1 LPLPFLF
8 DIDDARFFLPL
19 PMATK
24 LRNGSKIKSLPRQL
38 RGAPSPARK
47 PLRSSEAAPAVPV
60 VAGHTSN
67 RLPAVLCFLLAAV
80 TLVLYSPVGGHPFVN
95 YDDQSYVFQN
105 DHVKAGLTW
114 DTLTWA
120 MTATDYSN
128 WHPLTWISHA
138 LDCQLFGLNPGAHH
152 WTSAIIHAL
161 NAMLLFLLLWRVT
174 GATWKSLMVAA
185 LFALHPLNVES
196 VAWIAERKNVLC
208 TFFFLLALGAYGWY
222 ARMPGL
228 RRYLVVALM
237 FILGLAAKPM
247 VITLPFVLMLLDLWP
262 LHRIEGWAQPSSAF
276 PVPQR
281 PLSRLVLE
289 KLPLLALSAGSAV
302 ITMAAQ
308 TVSEVPTQAL
318 PIGVRLETS
327 FYAYAMY
334 LWKAIWP
341 AHLAAVYPHP
351 GRGLP
356 LWQLFVGGLIVVTG
370 LIVAWQQR
378 FKRPYFTVGW
388 LWYLGTAVPI
398 IGIIQVGIQVIAD
411 RYAYIPLIGIFVI
424 VVWEA
429 SALADRAGLGV
440 VPCAVAASLIL
451 AALTFLTFR
460 QIGYWR
466 STVDLWTHALQVT
479 ENNSMAE
486 NFLANELF
494 SLGRYPEGMAHLRT
508 YVGLEPLDPSAH
520 ARVGAD
526 YEDHGRL
533 PEAIHEYQ
541 TAIRAEKVLE
551 AAGQPAL
558 PPDML
563 AMTYA
568 NLGLSYAQS
577 GDPAKAQE
585 SMKQAMVIDGDAVV
599 RMASGLVRY
608 LPMHPSAQGYVRLGL
623 LLTQLGQEQQ
633 AQQAFAQAQKLDPR
647 LAAPGAAEV
656 QH

>member
-1 LPLPFLF
+1 
-8 DIDDARFFLPL
+8 
-19 PMATK
+19 MATK

-38 RGAPSPARK
+38 TVAPSPARN
-47 PLRSSEAAPAVPV
+47 PTRSPKAAPAAPV
-60 VAGHTSN
+60 VAGLTSN

-80 TLVLYSPVGGHPFVN
+80 TLILYSPVGRHPFVD

-138 LDCQLFGLNPGAHH
+138 LDFQLFGLNAGAHH
-152 WTSAIIHAL
+152 WTSVIIHAL

-208 TFFFLLALGAYGWY
+208 SFFFLLALGAYGWY
-222 ARMPGL
+222 AREPDVRRENV

-262 LHRIEGWAQPSSAF
+262 LRRIAGWGEPSAAF

-289 KLPLLALSAGSAV
+289 KLPLLALSAGSAI
-302 ITMAAQ
+302 ITMVAQ

-356 LWQLFVGGLIVVTG
+356 LWQLFLGGLIVVIG

-378 FKRPYFTVGW
+378 LTRPYFTVGW

-424 VVWEA
+424 AGWEA
-429 SALADRAGLGV
+429 SALADRARLGV
-440 VPCAVAASLIL
+440 APRAVAASLIL
-451 AALTFLTFR
+451 AALAFTTFR
-460 QIGYWR
+460 QIGYWQ

-479 ENNSMAE
+479 ENNSIAE

-494 SLGRYPEGMAHLRT
+494 SLGRYQEGMAHLRT

-533 PEAIHEYQ
+533 PEAIHEYE
-541 TAIRAEKVLE
+541 TAIRAEQVLE
-551 AAGQPAL
+551 AAGQPGL
-558 PPDML
+558 PADML
-563 AMTYA
+563 AMTYV

-577 GDPAKAQE
+577 GDAAKAQA

-599 RMASGLVRY
+599 RMASGLARY
-608 LPMHPSAQGYVRLGL
+608 LPTHPSAQGYIRLGL
-623 LLTQLGQEQQ
+623 LLTQLGQQQ
-633 AQQAFAQAQKLDPR
+633 EAQQAFAQAQKLDPR
-647 LAAPGAAEV
+647 LASPALR
-656 QH
+656 

>member
-1 LPLPFLF
+1 
-8 DIDDARFFLPL
+8 
-19 PMATK
+19 MATK
-24 LRNGSKIKSLPRQL
+24 SRNSSKIKLPPKRL
-38 RGAPSPARK
+38 TVVPSAPGRPLQSRK
-47 PLRSSEAAPAVPV
+47 AVTAAKGV
-60 VAGHTSN
+60 TSN
-67 RLPAVLCFLLAAV
+67 RLPAVLCFLLATV
-80 TLVLYSPVGGHPFVN
+80 TLLLYSPVGKHPFVD

-114 DTLTWA
+114 ETLTWA

-138 LDCQLFGLNPGAHH
+138 LDCQLFGLNAGAHH

-161 NAMLLFLLLWRVT
+161 NAILLFLLLWRVT
-174 GATWKSLMVAA
+174 GATWKSLLVAA

-196 VAWIAERKNVLC
+196 VAWIAERKNVLS
-208 TFFFLLALGAYGWY
+208 TFFFLLALGAYGCY
-222 ARMPGL
+222 ACKPDVGGESA
-228 RRYLVVALM
+228 RRYLVVAVM

-262 LHRIEGWAQPSSAF
+262 LQRIEGWAQPAAAF

-281 PLSRLVLE
+281 PLSRLVVE

-302 ITMAAQ
+302 ITMVAQ

-318 PIGVRLETS
+318 PIGVRLESS

-370 LIVAWQQR
+370 LIAAWQQR
-378 FKRPYFTVGW
+378 FARPYFTVGW

-424 VVWEA
+424 AVWGA
-429 SALADRAGLGV
+429 SALADRVHLGV
-440 VPCAVAASLIL
+440 APRALAACLIL
-451 AALTFLTFR
+451 AALAFTTFR
-460 QIGYWR
+460 QISYWK

-494 SLGRYPEGMAHLRT
+494 SLGRYQEGMDHLRT

-526 YEDHGRL
+526 YQDHGRL
-533 PEAIHEYQ
+533 PEAIHEYE
-541 TAIRAEKVLE
+541 TSIRAERVLE
-551 AAGQPAL
+551 AAGQPGL
-558 PPDML
+558 PADML

-577 GDPAKAQE
+577 GDATKAQE
-585 SMKQAMVIDGDAVV
+585 CMKQAMVVDGDAVV
-599 RMASGLVRY
+599 RMASGLAQY
-608 LPMHPSAQGYVRLGL
+608 LPTHPSAQGYVRLGL
-623 LLTQLGQEQQ
+623 ILSQLGREQE
-633 AQQAFAQAQKLDPR
+633 AQQAFAQAQKLDPH
-647 LAAPGAAEV
+647 LASPAGPGV

>member
-1 LPLPFLF
+1 V
-8 DIDDARFFLPL
+8 
-19 PMATK
+19 
-24 LRNGSKIKSLPRQL
+24 G
-38 RGAPSPARK
+38 K
-47 PLRSSEAAPAVPV
+47 PLRAPKAVPNPPV
-60 VAGHTSN
+60 VATL

-80 TLVLYSPVGGHPFVN
+80 TLVLYSPVGQHPFVD

-138 LDCQLFGLNPGAHH
+138 ADCQFFGLDAGAHH
-152 WTSAIIHAL
+152 WISAIIHAL
-161 NAMLLFLLLWRVT
+161 NAMLLFLLLWRAT

-196 VAWIAERKNVLC
+196 VAWIAERKNVLS
-208 TFFFLLALGAYGWY
+208 TFFFLLTLGAYGWY
-222 ARMPGL
+222 ARRDDAPKKNI
-228 RRYLVVALM
+228 RRYLVVALL

-262 LHRIEGWAQPSSAF
+262 LQRIEGWSQPSIAF

-302 ITMAAQ
+302 ITMVAQ
-308 TVSEVPTQAL
+308 TESVVPTEAL
-318 PIGVRLETS
+318 PIGVRLESS
-327 FYAYAMY
+327 FCAYAMY

-356 LWQLFVGGLIVVTG
+356 LWQLFAGGLIVVTG

-378 FKRPYFTVGW
+378 STRPYFTVGW

-424 VVWEA
+424 AVWEA
-429 SALADRAGLGV
+429 SALADRVHLGV
-440 VPCAVAASLIL
+440 APRAIAASLIL
-451 AALTFLTFR
+451 AALAFTTFR
-460 QIGYWR
+460 QIGYWQ

-494 SLGRYPEGMAHLRT
+494 SLGRYQEGMAHLRT
-508 YVGLEPLDPSAH
+508 YVRLEPLDPSAH

-526 YEDHGRL
+526 YQDHARL
-533 PEAIHEYQ
+533 PDAIHEYE
-541 TAIRAEKVLE
+541 TAIRAAKVLG
-551 AAGQPAL
+551 AAGQPGL
-558 PPDML
+558 PQDML

-568 NLGLSYAQS
+568 KAGIKLRAVRRCRQS
-577 GDPAKAQE
+577 AREHKAGD
-585 SMKQAMVIDGDAVV
+585 GN
-599 RMASGLVRY
+599 
-608 LPMHPSAQGYVRLGL
+608 
-623 LLTQLGQEQQ
+623 
-633 AQQAFAQAQKLDPR
+633 
-647 LAAPGAAEV
+647 
-656 QH
+656 

>member
-1 LPLPFLF
+1 
-8 DIDDARFFLPL
+8 
-19 PMATK
+19 MATK
-24 LRNGSKIKSLPRQL
+24 LRNSSKVKSNPQRLTV
-38 RGAPSPARK
+38 AP
-47 PLRSSEAAPAVPV
+47 APAVKSQRAPRV
-60 VAGHTSN
+60 VRVERDLVAN
-67 RLPAVLCFLLAAV
+67 RLPALLCFLLAAV
-80 TLVLYSPVGGHPFVN
+80 TLVLYSPVGRHPFVD

-105 DHVKAGLTW
+105 EHVKAGLSW

-120 MTATDYSN
+120 MTATNASN

-138 LDCQLFGLNPGAHH
+138 LDCQLFGLNAGAHH

-161 NAMLLFLLLWRVT
+161 NAMLLFLLLRRVT
-174 GATWKSLMVAA
+174 GATWKSLLVAA

-222 ARMPGL
+222 ARKPDI

-247 VITLPFVLMLLDLWP
+247 VITLPFALLLLDLWP
-262 LHRIEGWAQPSSAF
+262 LQRIAGWGRPSAAF

-302 ITMAAQ
+302 ITMVAQ

-378 FKRPYFTVGW
+378 FARPYFTVGW

-424 VVWEA
+424 AVWGA
-429 SALADRAGLGV
+429 SALADCARLGV
-440 VPCAVAASLIL
+440 APRAVAACLIL
-451 AALTFLTFR
+451 AALAFTTFR

-494 SLGRYPEGMAHLRT
+494 SLGRYQEGMAHLRT
-508 YVGLEPLDPSAH
+508 YVGIEPLDPNAH

-526 YEDHGRL
+526 YQDHGQL
-533 PEAIHEYQ
+533 PEAVHEYE
-541 TAIRAEKVLE
+541 TAIRAASVLE
-551 AAGQPAL
+551 AAGQPGL
-558 PPDML
+558 PADML

-577 GDPAKAQE
+577 GDATKSQE
-585 SMKQAMVIDGDAVV
+585 SMKQAMVVDGDAVA
-599 RMASGLVRY
+599 RMARGLAQY
-608 LPMHPSAQGYVRLGL
+608 LPAHPSAQGYVRLGL
-623 LLTQLGQEQQ
+623 ILSQLGREQE
-633 AQQAFAQAQKLDPR
+633 AQQAFAQAQKFDPR
-647 LAAPGAAEV
+647 LAAPTGAAV
-656 QH
+656 LQP

>member
-1 LPLPFLF
+1 
-8 DIDDARFFLPL
+8 
-19 PMATK
+19 MSTK
-24 LRNGSKIKSLPRQL
+24 TETKTKTTTKNKSRPGQSTLT
-38 RGAPSPARK
+38 PSPEVK
-47 PLRSSEAAPAVPV
+47 SLRSSRAATVEPA
-60 VAGHTSN
+60 AAHLTSY
-67 RLPAVLCFLLAAV
+67 RLPAMLCFLLAAV
-80 TLVLYSPVGGHPFVN
+80 TLTLYSPVGRHPFVD

-120 MTATDYSN
+120 MTATEYSN

-138 LDCQLFGLNPGAHH
+138 ADCQFFGLNAGAHH

-174 GATWKSLMVAA
+174 GATWKSLLVAA

-196 VAWIAERKNVLC
+196 VAWIAERKNVLS

-222 ARMPGL
+222 ARRPDV
-228 RRYLVVALM
+228 RRYLVVAVM
-237 FILGLAAKPM
+237 FALGLAAKPM
-247 VITLPFVLMLLDLWP
+247 VVTLPFVLMLLDLWP
-262 LHRIEGWAQPSSAF
+262 LQRIEGWGQSSATF

-281 PLSRLVLE
+281 PLSRLLLE

-302 ITMAAQ
+302 ITMVAQ
-308 TVSEVPTQAL
+308 TESEVPTQAL

-356 LWQLFVGGLIVVTG
+356 LWQLLVGALIVVTG
-370 LIVAWQQR
+370 LIVAWKQR
-378 FKRPYFTVGW
+378 FSRPYVTVGW

-411 RYAYIPLIGIFVI
+411 RYAYLPLIGIFVI
-424 VVWEA
+424 AVWAA
-429 SALADRAGLGV
+429 SALADRTHLGV
-440 VPCAVAASLIL
+440 APRAVVSSLIL
-451 AALTFLTFR
+451 AALAFTAFK
-460 QIGYWR
+460 QIGYWQ
-466 STVDLWTHALQVT
+466 STVDLWTHALHVS

-494 SLGRYPEGMAHLRT
+494 SLGRYQEGMAHLRT

-526 YEDHGRL
+526 YQDHGRL
-533 PEAIHEYQ
+533 PEAIHEYE
-541 TAIRAEKVLE
+541 TAIRAERVLE
-551 AAGQPAL
+551 AAGQPGL
-558 PPDML
+558 PADML

-568 NLGLSYAQS
+568 NLGLGYAQS
-577 GDPAKAQE
+577 GDAAEAQA
-585 SMKQAMVIDGDAVV
+585 SMKQAMVVDGDAIV
-599 RMASGLVRY
+599 RMATALAQY
-608 LPMHPSAQGYVRLGL
+608 LPAHPSAQGYIRLSL
-623 LLTQLGQEQQ
+623 ILTQLGRRQE
-633 AQQAFAQAQKLDPR
+633 AEQAFAQAQKLDPH
-647 LAAPGAAEV
+647 LAAPTGTAPV
-656 QH
+656 QQ

>member
-1 LPLPFLF
+1 MP
-8 DIDDARFFLPL
+8 
-19 PMATK
+19 TK
-24 LRNGSKIKSLPRQL
+24 PRNSSRIKSLPRQL
-38 RGAPSPARK
+38 TVAPARTGK
-47 PLRSSEAAPAVPV
+47 PLRRPPEGTPGEPSAAD
-60 VAGHTSN
+60 HTRN
-67 RLPAVLCFLLAAV
+67 RRPLALCFLLAAV
-80 TLVLYSPVGGHPFVN
+80 TLVLYSPVGRHPFVD

-138 LDCQLFGLNPGAHH
+138 LDCQLFGLNAGGHH

-161 NAMLLFLLLWRVT
+161 NTMLLFLLLWRAT
-174 GATWKSLMVAA
+174 GATWKSLTVAA

-196 VAWIAERKNVLC
+196 VAWIAERKNVLS

-222 ARMPGL
+222 ARKPDV
-228 RRYLVVALM
+228 RRYLVVALI

-262 LHRIEGWAQPSSAF
+262 LQRIAGWGQPSTGF
-276 PVPQR
+276 PVLQR

-302 ITMAAQ
+302 ITVVAQ
-308 TVSEVPTQAL
+308 TESVVPTQAL
-318 PIGVRLETS
+318 PIGVRLESS

-356 LWQLFVGGLIVVTG
+356 LWQLFIGGLIVVTG

-378 FKRPYFTVGW
+378 FARPYFTVGW

-398 IGIIQVGIQVIAD
+398 IGIVQVGIQVIAD
-411 RYAYIPLIGIFVI
+411 RYAYIPLIGVFVI
-424 VVWEA
+424 AVWEA
-429 SALADRAGLGV
+429 SALADRAHLGV
-440 VPCAVAASLIL
+440 APRAVAACLIL
-451 AALTFLTFR
+451 TALAFTTFR
-460 QIGYWR
+460 QIGYWQ
-466 STVDLWTHALQVT
+466 STVDLWIHALQVT

-494 SLGRYPEGMAHLRT
+494 SLGRYQEGMAHLRT

-526 YEDHGRL
+526 DQDHGRL
-533 PEAIHEYQ
+533 PEAIHEYES
-541 TAIRAEKVLE
+541 AIRAERVLE
-551 AAGQPAL
+551 SAGQPGL
-558 PPDML
+558 PADML

-577 GDPAKAQE
+577 GDATKAQE
-585 SMKQAMVIDGDAVV
+585 SMKQAMVVDGDAVV
-599 RMASGLVRY
+599 RMASGLAQY
-608 LPMHPSAQGYVRLGL
+608 LPAHPSAQGYVRLGL
-623 LLTQLGQEQQ
+623 ILTQLGREQE
-633 AQQAFAQAQKLDPR
+633 AEQAFAQAQELDPR
-647 LAAPGAAEV
+647 LASQTGVVGV

>member
-1 LPLPFLF
+1 
-8 DIDDARFFLPL
+8 
-19 PMATK
+19 MATK
-24 LRNGSKIKSLPRQL
+24 LRNSSKIRSHPTRLTIPP
-38 RGAPSPARK
+38 APAGK
-47 PLRSSEAAPAVPV
+47 PLRSPQAAPGKPV
-60 VAGHTSN
+60 AANQTSN

-80 TLVLYSPVGGHPFVN
+80 TLVLYSPVGRHPFVD

-120 MTATDYSN
+120 MTATEYSN

-138 LDCQLFGLNPGAHH
+138 LDCQLFGLNAGAHH

-208 TFFFLLALGAYGWY
+208 TFFFLLALGVYGWY
-222 ARMPGL
+222 ALKPGL

-247 VITLPFVLMLLDLWP
+247 VITLPFVLLLLDLWP
-262 LHRIEGWAQPSSAF
+262 LQRIEGWGEPSAAF
-276 PVPQR
+276 AVPQR

-289 KLPLLALSAGSAV
+289 KLPLLALSVGSAV
-302 ITMAAQ
+302 ITMVAQ
-308 TVSEVPTQAL
+308 TESEVPTQAL
-318 PIGVRLETS
+318 PIGVRLEST

-370 LIVAWQQR
+370 LLAAWQLR
-378 FKRPYFTVGW
+378 FTRPYFTVGW

-411 RYAYIPLIGIFVI
+411 RYAYIPLIGIFVA

-429 SALADRAGLGV
+429 SALADRARLGV
-440 VPCAVAASLIL
+440 ALRAIAAGLIL
-451 AALTFLTFR
+451 TALAFTTFK
-460 QIGYWR
+460 QIGYWQ

-494 SLGRYPEGMAHLRT
+494 SLGRYQEGMAHLRT

-526 YEDHGRL
+526 YQDHGRL
-533 PEAIHEYQ
+533 PEAIHEYE

-551 AAGQPAL
+551 SAGQPGL
-558 PPDML
+558 PPDLL

-577 GDPAKAQE
+577 GDAAKAQQ
-585 SMKQAMVIDGDAVV
+585 SMKQAMVVDGDAVV
-599 RMASGLVRY
+599 RMASGLAQY
-608 LPMHPSAQGYVRLGL
+608 LPAHPSAQGYIRLGL
-623 LLTQLGQEQQ
+623 ILTQLGREQE
-633 AQQAFAQAQKLDPR
+633 AEQAFARAQNLDPR
-647 LAAPGAAEV
+647 LASPTGAAGV
-656 QH
+656 QK

>member
-1 LPLPFLF
+1 
-8 DIDDARFFLPL
+8 
-19 PMATK
+19 MSTK
-24 LRNGSKIKSLPRQL
+24 TETKTKTTTKNKSRPGQSTLT
-38 RGAPSPARK
+38 PSPEVK
-47 PLRSSEAAPAVPV
+47 SLRSSRAATVEPA
-60 VAGHTSN
+60 AAHLTSY
-67 RLPAVLCFLLAAV
+67 RLPAMLCFLLAAV
-80 TLVLYSPVGGHPFVN
+80 TLTLYSPVGRHPFVD

-120 MTATDYSN
+120 MTATEYSN

-138 LDCQLFGLNPGAHH
+138 ADCQFFGLNAGAHH

-174 GATWKSLMVAA
+174 GATWKSLLVAA

-196 VAWIAERKNVLC
+196 VAWIAERKNVLS

-222 ARMPGL
+222 ARRPDV
-228 RRYLVVALM
+228 RRYLVVAVM
-237 FILGLAAKPM
+237 FALGLAAKPM
-247 VITLPFVLMLLDLWP
+247 VVTLPFVLMLLDLWP
-262 LHRIEGWAQPSSAF
+262 LQRIDGMSQPSAAF

-281 PLSRLVLE
+281 PLSRLLLE

-302 ITMAAQ
+302 ITMVAQ
-308 TVSEVPTQAL
+308 TESEVPTQAL

-356 LWQLFVGGLIVVTG
+356 LWQLLVGALIVVTG
-370 LIVAWQQR
+370 LIVAWKQR
-378 FKRPYFTVGW
+378 FSRPYVTVGW

-411 RYAYIPLIGIFVI
+411 RYAYLPLIGIFVI
-424 VVWEA
+424 AVWAA
-429 SALADRAGLGV
+429 SALADRAHLGV
-440 VPCAVAASLIL
+440 APRAVVSSLIL
-451 AALTFLTFR
+451 AALAFTAFK
-460 QIGYWR
+460 QIGYWQ
-466 STVDLWTHALQVT
+466 STVDLWTHALHVT

-494 SLGRYPEGMAHLRT
+494 SLGRYQEGMAHLRT

-526 YEDHGRL
+526 YQDHGRL
-533 PEAIHEYQ
+533 PEAIHEYE
-541 TAIRAEKVLE
+541 TAIRAERVLE
-551 AAGQPAL
+551 AAGQPGL
-558 PPDML
+558 PADML

-568 NLGLSYAQS
+568 NLGLGYAQS
-577 GDPAKAQE
+577 GDAAEAQA
-585 SMKQAMVIDGDAVV
+585 SMKQAMVVDGDAIV
-599 RMASGLVRY
+599 RMATALAQY
-608 LPMHPSAQGYVRLGL
+608 LPAHPSAQGYIRLSL
-623 LLTQLGQEQQ
+623 ILTQLGRRQE
-633 AQQAFAQAQKLDPR
+633 AEQAFAQAQKLDPH
-647 LAAPGAAEV
+647 LAAPTGTAPV
-656 QH
+656 QQ

>member
-1 LPLPFLF
+1 
-8 DIDDARFFLPL
+8 
-19 PMATK
+19 MSTK
-24 LRNGSKIKSLPRQL
+24 TETKTKTTTKNKSRPGQSTLT
-38 RGAPSPARK
+38 PSPEVK
-47 PLRSSEAAPAVPV
+47 SLRSSRAATVEPA
-60 VAGHTSN
+60 AAHLTSY
-67 RLPAVLCFLLAAV
+67 RLPAMLCFLLAAV
-80 TLVLYSPVGGHPFVN
+80 TLTLYSPVGRHPFVD

-120 MTATDYSN
+120 MTATEYSN

-138 LDCQLFGLNPGAHH
+138 ADCQFFGLNAGAHH

-174 GATWKSLMVAA
+174 GATWKSLLVAA

-196 VAWIAERKNVLC
+196 VAWIAERKNVLS

-222 ARMPGL
+222 ARRPDV
-228 RRYLVVALM
+228 RRYLVVAVM
-237 FILGLAAKPM
+237 FALGLAAKPM

-262 LHRIEGWAQPSSAF
+262 LQRIEGWGQSSATF

-281 PLSRLVLE
+281 PLSRLLLE

-302 ITMAAQ
+302 ITMVAQ
-308 TVSEVPTQAL
+308 TESEVPTQAL

-356 LWQLFVGGLIVVTG
+356 LWQLLVGALIVVTG
-370 LIVAWQQR
+370 LIVAWKQR
-378 FKRPYFTVGW
+378 FSRPYVTVGW

-411 RYAYIPLIGIFVI
+411 RYAYLPLIGIFVI
-424 VVWEA
+424 AVWAA
-429 SALADRAGLGV
+429 SALADRAHLGV
-440 VPCAVAASLIL
+440 APRAVVSSLIL
-451 AALTFLTFR
+451 AALAFTAFK
-460 QIGYWR
+460 QIGYWQ
-466 STVDLWTHALQVT
+466 STVDLWTHALHVS

-494 SLGRYPEGMAHLRT
+494 SLGRYQEGMAHLRT

-526 YEDHGRL
+526 YQDHGRL
-533 PEAIHEYQ
+533 PEAIHEYE
-541 TAIRAEKVLE
+541 TAIRAERVLE
-551 AAGQPAL
+551 AAGQPGL
-558 PPDML
+558 PADML

-568 NLGLSYAQS
+568 NLGLGYAQS
-577 GDPAKAQE
+577 GDAAEAQA
-585 SMKQAMVIDGDAVV
+585 SMKQAMVVDGDTIV
-599 RMASGLVRY
+599 RMATALAQY
-608 LPMHPSAQGYVRLGL
+608 LPAHPSAQGYIRLSL
-623 LLTQLGQEQQ
+623 ILTQLGRRQE
-633 AQQAFAQAQKLDPR
+633 AEQAFTQAQKLDPH
-647 LAAPGAAEV
+647 LAAPTGTAPV
-656 QH
+656 QQ